1 VLSGADYPLMPM
13 VEIEQALR
21 SLAGRSWI
29 PNVPFPV
36 PGWDT
41 RRHRDGGAWRLRHRF
56 LTRDHQIRYWRGLPL
71 HWPWRRAVPADLTP
85 RGGSQW
91 KIYSRTD
98 AVALLRLVDERPDL
112 IRFWSTTLVPDESFA
127 ATMLASP
134 RLSGADALPP
144 CHSNPWYMD
153 WQANTG
159 HPSWLTLEDFDRL
172 KVARWAA
179 PVSLSDPDSRK
190 LFARKF
196 RSTDAAIL
204 DRIDDEL
211 RR

>member
-1 VLSGADYPLMPM
+1 VPQD
-13 VEIEQALR
+13 
-21 SLAGRSWI
+21 LA
-29 PNVPFPV
+29 
-36 PGWDT
+36 
-41 RRHRDGGAWRLRHRF
+41 
-56 LTRDHQIRYWRGLPL
+56 
-71 HWPWRRAVPADLTP
+71 P
-85 RGGSQW
+85 RGASQW

-98 AVALLRLVDERPDL
+98 VLALLRLVDDRPDL
-112 IRFWSTTLVPDESFA
+112 IRFWCTTLVPDESFA

-134 RLSGADALPP
+134 RLMGSDALPP
-144 CHSNPWYMD
+144 CRANPWYMD
-153 WQANTG
+153 WRGNTG
-159 HPSWLTLEDFDRL
+159 HPNWLTIEDFDRL

-196 RSTDAAIL
+196 RSDDAAIL